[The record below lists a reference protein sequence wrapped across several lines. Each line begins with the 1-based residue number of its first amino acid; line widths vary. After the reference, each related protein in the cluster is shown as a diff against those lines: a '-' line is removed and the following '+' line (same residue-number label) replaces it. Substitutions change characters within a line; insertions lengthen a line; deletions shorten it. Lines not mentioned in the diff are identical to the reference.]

1 MDLDQKIKESL
12 MIKSEWNGSVT
23 KMWNNISNELQPKKP
38 WWQRQ
43 QFWFSTVTAAIAI
56 LILFLQTNKPTSPL
70 QPIAEPEST
79 QEQLL
84 NGLPKVATF
93 RTMLVE
99 EPLEVRPS
107 GEIDLHLNYW
117 PTLETEEFKEM
128 TLSVLHIEE
137 TSGSESLVKVISL
150 NEGTID
156 VNETFAVIAP
166 DKAGT
171 YRLVIE
177 GNLEI
182 NQTVHTI
189 HASKLIKVLNE
200 EGR

>member
-93 RTMLVE
+93 RTHA
-99 EPLEVRPS
+99 RGRTFRS
-107 GEIDLHLNYW
+107 
-117 PTLETEEFKEM
+117 ETKWRNR
-128 TLSVLHIEE
+128 S
-137 TSGSESLVKVISL
+137 TS
-150 NEGTID
+150 
-156 VNETFAVIAP
+156 
-166 DKAGT
+166 
-171 YRLVIE
+171 
-177 GNLEI
+177 
-182 NQTVHTI
+182 
-189 HASKLIKVLNE
+189 
-200 EGR
+200 